1 MLRNTQNQYRQVR
14 VESLVPAHCEA
25 GSIDHFFENGDE
37 LNEQMVRYVCENV
50 KKCIKVFNNREAAPQ
65 QRVFA
70 GYR

>member
-1 MLRNTQNQYRQVR
+1 MKRLGQPEELAGALLFLLNDEASSFITGTVLPVEDVYKRQ
-14 VESLVPAHCEA
+14 
-25 GSIDHFFENGDE
+25 
-37 LNEQMVRYVCENV
+37 VRYVCENV